1 MLPIH
6 EALPALKAALIQRN
20 AAVLVAPPGA
30 GKTTVV
36 PLELLAEPWVGTGKI
51 IVLEP
56 RRLAA
61 RAAAE
66 RMAAT
71 LGEPV
76 GQSVGF
82 RVRMQS
88 KVSAATRIE
97 VVTEGVFTRMILGD
111 PELAGVACVIF
122 DEFHERSLDA
132 DLGLALARDA
142 QGLLRE
148 DLRILVMSATLD
160 GAAVARLLAPN
171 TEGVASTIESLG
183 RAWPVETYYL
193 GRDERLRLEDR
204 VVRAV
209 DRALAAEAG
218 SLLVFLPGQ
227 GEILRTA
234 ERLNERPW
242 RGVEIAPLY
251 GALDP
256 RDQDRAIA
264 PAPPGQRKVV
274 LATSIAET
282 SLTIQGVRVVI
293 DAGLARVPRFDPASG
308 LTRLATVR
316 VSRAAADQRRGRA
329 GRTEPG
335 VCYRLW
341 DEAETR
347 ALPAFA
353 DPEILDADLS
363 GLALDLAR
371 WGAKDAAGL
380 AFLDPPP
387 AAAFAEA
394 RALLVRLEALTADGV
409 LTAHGQALA
418 DMPLPPRLAHMVLR
432 AAETGQAPR
441 AARIAALI
449 TERNLGGRDV
459 DLRHRLESL
468 DRDRNPRAR
477 DARALADRWAGMSG
491 KAGTGDALSDGLLLA
506 FAYPE
511 RVARARGPQGEFQLV
526 SGRGAFVEPTDA
538 LARETW
544 LAVAELGG
552 GERRDRI
559 LLAAPLEEAE
569 LLIAFAHQLAVE
581 DRLEES
587 GAGRLRAKRLTRLGR
602 LVVKETIDDNP
613 DPALI
618 AAALAA
624 RLRAEGVAA
633 LPWGDATMAAAPT
646 PGLPPRPRPRL
657 ARPFRRRPRRT
668 PRRLADPL
676 AVRRPIAGGPQAR
689 RPGRRAAHPHPLG
702 PAAPPRRR
710 RARPLDCAHRQQL
723 RHRLRRGRRPPRGPA
738 RAGGLRPHRA
748 SDSGRRAPDLLPPVS
763 RPQADPDHQG
773 PARLLEGLLEGRA
786 VRHAWSLSQARL
798 AGRPRDRHAHRPRQA
813 ARNLGR
819 RLHLHI
825 VWMPDPEA
833 DGDAVPGVDR
843 GDQHRQI
850 DDLRLAED
858 RGQGVVVGV

>member
-6 EALPALKAALIQRN
+6 EALPELKAALARAS

-36 PLELLAEPWVGTGKI
+36 PLELLAEPWVGSGKI

-66 RMAAT
+66 RMAQT

-76 GQSVGF
+76 GQTVGF

-88 KVSAATRIE
+88 RISAATRIE

-160 GAAVARLLAPN
+160 GAAVARLLTGAP
-171 TEGVASTIESLG
+171 VVESLG
-183 RAWPVETYYL
+183 RAHPVVTHYL
-193 GRDERLRLEDR
+193 GRDDRLRLEDR

-209 DRALAAEAG
+209 ERALAEETG
-218 SLLVFLPGQ
+218 SVLVFLPGQ
-227 GEILRTA
+227 GEIARTA
-234 ERLNERPW
+234 ERLAERARPH
-242 RGVEIAPLY
+242 VEIAPLY

-264 PAPPGQRKVV
+264 PAPQGKRKVV

-282 SLTIQGVRVVI
+282 SLTIEGVRVVI
-293 DAGLARVPRFDPASG
+293 DSGLARVPRFDPASG

-347 ALPAFA
+347 ALPAYA

-371 WGAKDAAGL
+371 WGAKDASGL

-394 RALLVRLEALTADGV
+394 RALLVRLEALTPDGL
-409 LTAHGQALA
+409 LTPHGRALA
-418 DMPLPPRLAHMVLR
+418 DIPLPPRLAHMVLK
-432 AAETGQAPR
+432 AAATAQAPR

-449 TERNLGGRDV
+449 SERNLGGRDV

-468 DRDRNPRAR
+468 DRDRSPRAR
-477 DARALADRWAGMSG
+477 DAKALADRWAAATGR
-491 KAGTGDALSDGLLLA
+491 AGRGEALSDGLLLA

-511 RVARARGPQGEFQLV
+511 RIARARGPQGEFQLV
-526 SGRGAFVEPTDA
+526 GGRGAFVEPTDA

-552 GERRDRI
+552 AERRDRI

-569 LLIAFAHQLAVE
+569 LLTAFSGQLETE

-602 LVVKETIDDNP
+602 LMVKEAIDETP

-618 AAALAA
+618 AAALAD
-624 RLRAEGVAA
+624 RVRAEGAGV
-633 LPWGDATMAAAPT
+633 LPWGEAAQTLRRRVAFLRAADPAWPDLSDAALLATLDDWLTPLLSGVRSLSALKPDVLDGALRTLIPWDLQRRLDTQAPARWTAPTGNSFAIDYAAEGGPRVDVRVQEVFGIAQHPTVAGVPITMSLLSPGHRPIQTTKNLPGFWKGSWKDVRADMRGRYPKHVWPEDPATAAPT
-646 PGLPPRPRPRL
+646 
-657 ARPFRRRPRRT
+657 AR
-668 PRRLADPL
+668 AK
-676 AVRRPIAGGPQAR
+676 
-689 RPGRRAAHPHPLG
+689 
-702 PAAPPRRR
+702 
-710 RARPLDCAHRQQL
+710 
-723 RHRLRRGRRPPRGPA
+723 PRGT
-738 RAGGLRPHRA
+738 
-748 SDSGRRAPDLLPPVS
+748 
-763 RPQADPDHQG
+763 
-773 PARLLEGLLEGRA
+773 
-786 VRHAWSLSQARL
+786 
-798 AGRPRDRHAHRPRQA
+798 
-813 ARNLGR
+813 
-819 RLHLHI
+819 
-825 VWMPDPEA
+825 
-833 DGDAVPGVDR
+833 
-843 GDQHRQI
+843 
-850 DDLRLAED
+850 
-858 RGQGVVVGV
+858 

>member
-6 EALPALKAALIQRN
+6 EAIPALKTALSGRN

-36 PLELLAEPWVGTGKI
+36 PLELLGEAWVGGGKI

-66 RMAAT
+66 RMAKT

-76 GQSVGF
+76 GQTVGF

-111 PELAGVACVIF
+111 PELAGVAGVIF

-148 DLRILVMSATLD
+148 NLRILVMSATLD
-160 GAAVARLLAPN
+160 GAAVGRLLGDAPL
-171 TEGVASTIESLG
+171 VESQG
-183 RAWPVETYYL
+183 RTFPVETRYL
-193 GRDERLRLEDR
+193 GRDETLRLEDR
-204 VVRAV
+204 VARAV
-209 DRALAAEAG
+209 ERALGAETG

-234 ERLNERPW
+234 ERLAERVRDPA
-242 RGVEIAPLY
+242 VEIAPLY
-251 GALDP
+251 GAMDP

-264 PAPPGQRKVV
+264 PAPAGRRKVV

-282 SLTIQGVRVVI
+282 SLTIEGVRVVV
-293 DAGLARVPRFDPASG
+293 DGGLARAPRFDPASG

-347 ALPAFA
+347 ALPAYA

-371 WGAKDAAGL
+371 WGAKDPAGL

-387 AAAFAEA
+387 SAAYAKA
-394 RALLVRLEALTADGV
+394 RALLHRLEALTPDGV
-409 LTAHGQALA
+409 LTAHGKALSEF
-418 DMPLPPRLAHMVLR
+418 PLAPRLAHMVLK
-432 AAETGQAPR
+432 AAETGQAVR

-449 TERNLGGRDV
+449 TERNLGGRDA
-459 DLRHRLESL
+459 DLRHRLEGL
-468 DRDRNPRAR
+468 ERDRSPRAR
-477 DARALADRWAGMSG
+477 DAKALAERWAALSG
-491 KAGTGDALSDGLLLA
+491 LAGKGEALSDGLLLA

-511 RVARARGPQGEFQLV
+511 RIARARGPLGEFQLA
-526 SGRGAFVEPTDA
+526 SGRGAFLEATDA

-544 LAVAELGG
+544 LATAELGG
-552 GERRDRI
+552 GDRRDRI
-559 LLAAPLEEAE
+559 LLAAPLSEAE
-569 LLIAFAHQLAVE
+569 IVEAFADQLVE
-581 DRLEES
+581 DDRLEES
-587 GAGRLRAKRLTRLGR
+587 GAGRLRAKRLLRLGR
-602 LVVKETIDDNP
+602 LTVRETVDDNP

-618 AAALAA
+618 AAALAD
-624 RLRAEGVAA
+624 RVRREGVGV
-633 LPWGDATMAAAPT
+633 LPWGPAAESLRERAAFLHGADPAWPDLSDAALAERMEDWLTPILVGVRSLNGLSADVLDGALRTLIPWDLQRRLDAEAPARWTAPT
-646 PGLPPRPRPRL
+646 GNSF
-657 ARPFRRRPRRT
+657 AIDYT
-668 PRRLADPL
+668 AE
-676 AVRRPIAGGPQAR
+676 GGPRVDVRVQEVYGLAE
-689 RPGRRAAHPHPLG
+689 HPKVG
-702 PAAPPRRR
+702 G
-710 RARPLDCAHRQQL
+710 RPLTL
-723 RHRLRRGRRPPRGPA
+723 
-738 RAGGLRPHRA
+738 
-748 SDSGRRAPDLLPPVS
+748 SLLSP
-763 RPQADPDHQG
+763 
-773 PARLLEGLLEGRA
+773 
-786 VRHAWSLSQARL
+786 
-798 AGRPRDRHAHRPRQA
+798 AHRPIQTTKDLPGFWKGSWKDVRSDMKGRYPKHVWPEDPA
-813 ARNLGR
+813 AA
-819 RLHLHI
+819 
-825 VWMPDPEA
+825 DPTTRA
-833 DGDAVPGVDR
+833 KPR
-843 GDQHRQI
+843 GT
-850 DDLRLAED
+850 
-858 RGQGVVVGV
+858 

>member
-1 MLPIH
+1 MKFDGTVTWLCLDGQAGRLGVAASDGYGARMLPIH
-6 EALPALKAALIQRN
+6 EALPALKAALAEQN

-36 PLELLAEPWVGTGKI
+36 PLELLAEPWMGEGKI
-51 IVLEP
+51 ILLEP

-76 GQSVGF
+76 GLTVGF

-88 KVSAATRIE
+88 KVSAGTRIE

-111 PELAGVACVIF
+111 PELAGTSCVIF

-160 GAAVARLLAPN
+160 GAAVAKLLADAP
-171 TEGVASTIESLG
+171 VIESLG
-183 RAWPVETYYL
+183 RAWPVETHYL
-193 GRDERLRLEDR
+193 GPDERLRLEDR
-204 VVRAV
+204 AVRAV
-209 DRALAAEAG
+209 DRALAAETG

-234 ERLNERPW
+234 ERLNERP
-242 RGVEIAPLY
+242 RADVEIAPLY

-256 RDQDRAIA
+256 RDQDRAIGPA
-264 PAPPGQRKVV
+264 PAGKRKVV

-293 DAGLARVPRFDPASG
+293 DSGLARVPRFDPASG

-347 ALPAFA
+347 ALPAYA

-371 WGAKDAAGL
+371 WGAKDASGL

-394 RALLVRLEALTADGV
+394 RSLLIRLEALTDDGV
-409 LTAHGQALA
+409 LTPHGRALA
-418 DMPLPPRLAHMVLR
+418 DIPLAPRLAHMVLK
-432 AAETGQAPR
+432 AAETGQARR

-449 TERNLGGRDV
+449 AERNLGGRDV
-459 DLRHRLESL
+459 DLRHRLDGLE
-468 DRDRNPRAR
+468 RDRSPRAR
-477 DARALADRWAGMSG
+477 DAKALADRWAGMTG
-491 KAGTGDALSDGLLLA
+491 KHGKIDELSDGLLLA

-511 RVARARGPQGEFQLV
+511 RIARARGPQGEFQLT

-538 LARETW
+538 LGRETW

-552 GERRDRI
+552 AERRDRI

-569 LLIAFAHQLAVE
+569 LIAAFAHQLTTE
-581 DRLEES
+581 NRLEES

-602 LVVKETIDDNP
+602 LVVRETLDENP

-618 AAALAA
+618 AAALVD
-624 RLRAEGVAA
+624 RVRAEGVGV
-633 LPWGDATMAAAPT
+633 LPWGEAAQSLRRRVGFLRDSDPVWPDISDAALLASLDDWLAPILPGVRALSALKPEVLDGALRSLIPWDRQRRLEAEAPARWTAPTGNSFAIDYAADAGPRVDVRVQEVFGLTAHPSVGGVPLTFSLLSPGHKPIQTTKDLPGFWKGSWKDVRSDMRGRYPKHVWPEDPSTAAPT
-646 PGLPPRPRPRL
+646 
-657 ARPFRRRPRRT
+657 AR
-668 PRRLADPL
+668 AK
-676 AVRRPIAGGPQAR
+676 
-689 RPGRRAAHPHPLG
+689 
-702 PAAPPRRR
+702 
-710 RARPLDCAHRQQL
+710 
-723 RHRLRRGRRPPRGPA
+723 PRGT
-738 RAGGLRPHRA
+738 
-748 SDSGRRAPDLLPPVS
+748 
-763 RPQADPDHQG
+763 
-773 PARLLEGLLEGRA
+773 
-786 VRHAWSLSQARL
+786 
-798 AGRPRDRHAHRPRQA
+798 
-813 ARNLGR
+813 
-819 RLHLHI
+819 
-825 VWMPDPEA
+825 
-833 DGDAVPGVDR
+833 
-843 GDQHRQI
+843 
-850 DDLRLAED
+850 
-858 RGQGVVVGV
+858 

>member
-1 MLPIH
+1 MPPIPDLPIR
-6 EALPALKAALIQRN
+6 EALPPLKAALR
-20 AAVLVAPPGA
+20 AGSSAVLVAPPGA

-36 PLELLAEPWVGTGKI
+36 PLELLAEPWVADGKI

-66 RMAAT
+66 RMAST

-76 GQSVGF
+76 GRTVGF

-160 GAAVARLLAPN
+160 GAAVARLLSDTP
-171 TEGVASTIESLG
+171 VIESQG
-183 RAWPVETYYL
+183 RAWPVETHYL

-204 VVRAV
+204 TVRAV
-209 DRALAAEAG
+209 ERALAEQTG

-234 ERLNERPW
+234 ERLNERRRPN
-242 RGVEIAPLY
+242 VEIAPLF

-256 RDQDRAIA
+256 RDQDRAIGPA
-264 PAPPGQRKVV
+264 PAGTRKVV

-293 DAGLARVPRFDPASG
+293 DAGVARVPRFDPASG

-347 ALPAFA
+347 ALPAYA

-371 WGAKDAAGL
+371 WGAKDASGL

-394 RALLVRLEALTADGV
+394 RGLLVRLEALTADGV
-409 LTAHGQALA
+409 LTAHGRALA
-418 DMPLPPRLAHMVLR
+418 NMPLSPRLAHMVLK
-432 AAETGQAPR
+432 AAATGQAPR
-441 AARIAALI
+441 AARIATLI
-449 TERNLGGRDV
+449 VERNLGGRDA
-459 DLRHRLESL
+459 DLRHRLEAL
-468 DRDRNPRAR
+468 DRDRSPRAR
-477 DARALADRWAGMSG
+477 DAKALADRWAGMAG
-491 KAGTGDALSDGLLLA
+491 KGGAGEPLSDGLLLA

-511 RVARARGPQGEFQLV
+511 RIARARGPLGEFQLV
-526 SGRGAFVEPTDA
+526 SGRGAFLESTDA
-538 LARETW
+538 MARETW

-559 LLAAPLEEAE
+559 LLAAPLDEAE
-569 LLIAFAHQLAVE
+569 LAAAFAAQLTVE

-602 LVVKETIDDNP
+602 LTLRETFDDNP

-618 AAALAA
+618 AAALAD
-624 RLRAEGVAA
+624 RVRAEGVAV
-633 LPWGDATMAAAPT
+633 LPWSEAATALRQRIAFLHGRDPAWPDLSDIALVARLDDWLTPILPGVRSLAALKPDALDGALRGLIPWDLQRRLDADAPARWAAPT
-646 PGLPPRPRPRL
+646 GNSFTIDYAAEAGPRVDVRVQEVYGLAEHPTV
-657 ARPFRRRPRRT
+657 AGI
-668 PRRLADPL
+668 PL
-676 AVRRPIAGGPQAR
+676 T
-689 RPGRRAAHPHPLG
+689 L
-702 PAAPPRRR
+702 
-710 RARPLDCAHRQQL
+710 
-723 RHRLRRGRRPPRGPA
+723 
-738 RAGGLRPHRA
+738 
-748 SDSGRRAPDLLPPVS
+748 SLLSP
-763 RPQADPDHQG
+763 
-773 PARLLEGLLEGRA
+773 
-786 VRHAWSLSQARL
+786 
-798 AGRPRDRHAHRPRQA
+798 AHRPVQMTKDLPGFWRGSWKDVRADMRGRYPKHLWPDDPANAQPT
-813 ARNLGR
+813 ARAK
-819 RLHLHI
+819 
-825 VWMPDPEA
+825 P
-833 DGDAVPGVDR
+833 R
-843 GDQHRQI
+843 GT
-850 DDLRLAED
+850 
-858 RGQGVVVGV
+858 